1 MMKNL
6 KWSMVIS
13 TFLLTGCWSQVE
25 INDRAFVSTI
35 LVDKAKNGQI
45 ELTMTFPLPNRLV
58 SSLAGGQS
66 SSGNPYAAL
75 TYKGLNISE
84 AFHKA
89 QVDLPRRISFG
100 QAKVLVIG
108 DKMAKEGIVKILEF
122 IIREPSLN
130 LNMAMFV
137 APQKAK
143 DILPMVPAFEN
154 SQTRILLGF
163 AKNEIA
169 LQTTPKNFL
178 ESTDGNMIVS
188 RLKMGKRKMLSEK
201 GKEVV
206 WIGTDGM
213 ALFHQYKMV
222 GKLTSYEGRG
232 ALWLRDTF
240 KNGLVTIK
248 SPSDKKNISLLVRR
262 AKTKIRPSSND
273 PFTFDVYVNVEG
285 DVSESNSAIDLKKV
299 KNLLQLQSIAQADI
313 ENRIEAAFQS
323 TKRTGSDA
331 FQLGEYLS
339 WYKPKIWKSVKAD
352 WPTVYQE
359 KVKLNIHIDL
369 SIKRIGSEG
378 NPFWTK
384 ELNS

>member
-1 MMKNL
+1 MKNL

-13 TFLLTGCWSQVE
+13 TFFLTGCWSQVE
-25 INDRAFVSTI
+25 INNRAFVSTI

-45 ELTMTFPLPNRLV
+45 ELTLTFPLPNRLV
-58 SSLAGGQS
+58 SSLTGGQGS
-66 SSGNPYAAL
+66 TGNPYTAL
-75 TYKGLNISE
+75 TYKGINISE

-89 QVDLPRRISFG
+89 QVDLPRRITFG
-100 QAKVLVIG
+100 QARVLVIG

-122 IIREPSLN
+122 IMREPSLN
-130 LNMAMFV
+130 LNMTMYV
-137 APQKAK
+137 APKKAK
-143 DILPMVPAFEN
+143 EIITMVPAFEN

-169 LQTTPKNFL
+169 LQTTPKDFL
-178 ESTDGNMIVS
+178 ETTNGNMIVS
-188 RLKMGKRKMLSEK
+188 RLKVIKRKMLSEK
-201 GKEVV
+201 GKEAV
-206 WIGTDGM
+206 WVGTDGM

-232 ALWLRDTF
+232 ALWLRNTF
-240 KNGLVTIK
+240 KNVLVTIK
-248 SPSDKKNISLLVRR
+248 SPTDKKNISLLVRQ
-262 AKTKIRPSSND
+262 AKIKIRPSRND
-273 PFTFDVYVNVEG
+273 PFTFDVYVNVE
-285 DVSESNSAIDLKKV
+285 DDIAESNSTIELMKGQ
-299 KNLLQLQSIAQADI
+299 NLQQLQSIAEADI
-313 ENRIEAAFQS
+313 KDRIEAAFQS
-323 TKRTGSDA
+323 TKRIGADA
-331 FQLGEYLS
+331 FQLDEYLS

-369 SIKRIGSEG
+369 NIKRIGSEG